1 MENVNNSVVILG
13 YKERVG
19 LFNPDVS
26 ILKNGISIGK
36 VERQGRCQ
44 LDIKEA
50 CELTFKMDNPVA
62 QLIGRPTTCRVNP
75 GDQIL
80 LSYNT
85 FTGKLVAQLTDNN
98 NLQQTI
104 ERNTKKEKK
113 GRIVGI
119 IVAIILAA
127 VSFGIVLPLSL
138 SPSSAYDSIK
148 DNTTKSVYKGSRGSE
163 IIICDNGIAY
173 IDGKKG
179 SWTDSYV
186 RLGSNSYEFIKIRQ
200 NGMVSEG
207 GIFEGKFY
215 YGRDAETA
223 IKENYPN
230 GESLTKT
237 RR

>member
-104 ERNTKKEKK
+104 ECNAKKEKK

-119 IVAIILAA
+119 IVAIIIAA
-127 VSFGIVLPLSL
+127 VYFGIVLPSSSSSTSSYKEEVRALGFPTNEIDHWIDNAMDQYNCSL
-138 SPSSAYDSIK
+138 VK
-148 DNTTKSVYKGSRGSE
+148 VTSVK
-163 IIICDNGIAY
+163 A
-173 IDGKKG
+173 DGKWCLKLYVDVLYYHDFRSKG
-179 SWTDSYV
+179 EPHKGV
-186 RLGSNSYEFIKIRQ
+186 VNLCFEPSNGRIYD
-200 NGMVSEG
+200 GD
-207 GIFEGKFY
+207 FEVL
-215 YGRDAETA
+215 
-223 IKENYPN
+223 N
-230 GESLTKT
+230 
-237 RR
+237 

>member
-19 LFNPDVS
+19 LLNPDVS
-26 ILKNGISIGK
+26 ILKNGILIGT
-36 VERQGRCQ
+36 VERRGRCQ

-50 CELTFKMDNPVA
+50 CELTFKIDNPVA
-62 QLIGRPTTCRVNP
+62 QLQLIGRPTTCRVNP

-119 IVAIILAA
+119 VVAIILAA
-127 VSFGIVLPLSL
+127 VYFGIVQPLSL
-138 SPSSAYDSIK
+138 SPTSSYKEEVRALGFPTNEIDHWIDNAMDQYNCSLVKVTSVKANGKWCLKLYVDVLYYHDFRSKGEPHKGIVNLCFEPSNGRIYDG
-148 DNTTKSVYKGSRGSE
+148 D
-163 IIICDNGIAY
+163 
-173 IDGKKG
+173 
-179 SWTDSYV
+179 
-186 RLGSNSYEFIKIRQ
+186 
-200 NGMVSEG
+200 
-207 GIFEGKFY
+207 FEVL
-215 YGRDAETA
+215 
-223 IKENYPN
+223 N
-230 GESLTKT
+230 
-237 RR
+237 

>member
-1 MENVNNSVVILG
+1 
-13 YKERVG
+13 
-19 LFNPDVS
+19 
-26 ILKNGISIGK
+26 
-36 VERQGRCQ
+36 
-44 LDIKEA
+44 
-50 CELTFKMDNPVA
+50 MDNPVP

-138 SPSSAYDSIK
+138 SPTSSYKEEVRALGFPTNEIDHWIDNAMDQYNCSLVKVTSVKANGKWCLKLYVDVLYYHDFRSKGEPHKGIVNLCFEPSNGRIYDG
-148 DNTTKSVYKGSRGSE
+148 D
-163 IIICDNGIAY
+163 
-173 IDGKKG
+173 
-179 SWTDSYV
+179 
-186 RLGSNSYEFIKIRQ
+186 
-200 NGMVSEG
+200 
-207 GIFEGKFY
+207 FEVL
-215 YGRDAETA
+215 
-223 IKENYPN
+223 N
-230 GESLTKT
+230 
-237 RR
+237 

>member
-19 LFNPDVS
+19 LLHPDVS
-26 ILKNGISIGK
+26 ILKNGILIGT
-36 VERQGRCQ
+36 VERRGRCQ

-50 CELTFKMDNPVA
+50 CELTFKMDNPVP

-104 ERNTKKEKK
+104 ECNAKKEKK

-119 IVAIILAA
+119 IVAIIIAA
-127 VSFGIVLPLSL
+127 VYFGIVLPSSSSSTSSYKEEVRALGFPTNEIDHWIDNAMDQYNCSL
-138 SPSSAYDSIK
+138 VK
-148 DNTTKSVYKGSRGSE
+148 VTSVK
-163 IIICDNGIAY
+163 A
-173 IDGKKG
+173 DGKWCLKLYVDVLYYHDFRSKG
-179 SWTDSYV
+179 EPHKGV
-186 RLGSNSYEFIKIRQ
+186 VNLCFEPSNGRIYD
-200 NGMVSEG
+200 GD
-207 GIFEGKFY
+207 FEVL
-215 YGRDAETA
+215 
-223 IKENYPN
+223 N
-230 GESLTKT
+230 
-237 RR
+237 

>member
-19 LFNPDVS
+19 LLNPDVS
-26 ILKNGISIGK
+26 ILKNGILIGT
-36 VERQGRCQ
+36 VERRGRCQ

-119 IVAIILAA
+119 VVAIILAA
-127 VSFGIVLPLSL
+127 VYFGIVQPLSL
-138 SPSSAYDSIK
+138 SPSSSSSSSSSYKEEIKALGFPTNEIDYWIDNAMDIRDFSIGVVDIWGYQMIK
-148 DNTTKSVYKGSRGSE
+148 ALNFGPCALE
-163 IIICDNGIAY
+163 
-173 IDGKKG
+173 
-179 SWTDSYV
+179 
-186 RLGSNSYEFIKIRQ
+186 YETFE
-200 NGMVSEG
+200 EG
-207 GIFEGKFY
+207 QVKFY
-215 YGRDAETA
+215 TQALCDV
-223 IKENYPN
+223 IEN
-230 GESLTKT
+230 LQ
-237 RR
+237 